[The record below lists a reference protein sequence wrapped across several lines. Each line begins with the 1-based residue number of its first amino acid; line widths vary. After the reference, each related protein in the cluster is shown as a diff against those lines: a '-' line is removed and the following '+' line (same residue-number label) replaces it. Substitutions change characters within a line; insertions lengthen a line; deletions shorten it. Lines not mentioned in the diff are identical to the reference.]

1 MHAHSQVYHLRHLHA
16 SINFLRQPISLA
28 TLFVSLPVSEEEASD
43 VASRVE
49 TYFVEPDSGGQAA
62 LFWPA
67 AVHVRCLSELAL
79 QLPAGV
85 MTERSE
91 TEQDAA
97 LGACQQRRPAR
108 RSRPASAEDASDR
121 HKLQKF
127 GYSFGFDTPSANPER
142 LCLLCCEPIK
152 VTHQTHAAFFSICAI

>member
-91 TEQDAA
+91 
-97 LGACQQRRPAR
+97 
-108 RSRPASAEDASDR
+108 
-121 HKLQKF
+121 LQKF